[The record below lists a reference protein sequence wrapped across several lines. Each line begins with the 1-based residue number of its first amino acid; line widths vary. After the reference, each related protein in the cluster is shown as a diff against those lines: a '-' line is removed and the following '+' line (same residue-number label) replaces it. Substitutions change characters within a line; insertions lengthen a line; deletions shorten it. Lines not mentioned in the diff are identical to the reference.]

1 MTGFDR
7 DRESYRDAVNSSIG
21 FSGADVDFFARL
33 KADDLVGSLQ
43 RRIGSARE
51 ARMLDVGCGPGV
63 TDTYLADR
71 VRELHGVDVSQD
83 ALAAAAAANPGVGYH
98 HYDGA
103 ALPFADEA
111 FDATFTICVLH
122 HVGATERP
130 GLVREM
136 RRVTRPGGVVAI
148 YEHNP
153 LNPLT
158 RVAVA
163 RCEFDEDAVLLR
175 RGEAARLLEEAG
187 ATVVESR
194 YIAFFP
200 WQANV
205 LRAVERRLG
214 RLPLGGQ
221 YAVVGSPG

>member
-7 DRESYRDAVNSSIG
+7 DCESYRDAVNSSIG

-33 KADDLVGSLQ
+33 KAEDLLATLRRRLGRTDD
-43 RRIGSARE
+43 ARV
-51 ARMLDVGCGPGV
+51 LDVGCGPGV
-63 TDTYLADR
+63 TDTYLAGR
-71 VRELHGVDVSQD
+71 VRELHGADVSIEILD
-83 ALAAAAAANPGVGYH
+83 AAAAANPQVGYH

-103 ALPFADEA
+103 ALPFPDAS

-122 HVGATERP
+122 HVEPDKRP
-130 GLVREM
+130 GLVWEM

-163 RCEFDEDAVLLR
+163 RCEFDEGVVLLG
-175 RGEAARLLEEAG
+175 RGEARRLLAEAG
-187 ATVVESR
+187 APPVESR

-200 WQANV
+200 WRPGV
-205 LRAVERRLG
+205 FRLVERG
-214 RLPLGGQ
+214 IGWLPLGGQ
-221 YAVVGSPG
+221 YAVVGRVA